1 MVSGPQTKKAKQRVS
16 YVLPLANSPG
26 GHRLGVNGLAVDSEQ
41 SILYSGG
48 RDGAICAWDL
58 NLDLKSVVSPENPF
72 ESPEDPP
79 SDQPSKPKN
88 STTFRSQTQ
97 AHTHWVND
105 IVLAQNNTALVSA
118 SSDLTV
124 RVWRPL
130 SNDTEAPQTIGQHA
144 DYVKCLATPSSQV
157 DWVASGGLDRRICL
171 WDLSGAGKALEIE
184 VGDEEKSEK
193 GSVYALSAS
202 RSILASGGPESIVR
216 LWDPRSGKRVT
227 KFVGHT
233 DNIRDILINETGD
246 TIMTASSD
254 QTVKV
259 WSVTAGRCMHTLTM
273 HNDSVW
279 SLFSDDPQ
287 LGIFYSSDRSG
298 LVVKTDV
305 RGTLGEM
312 DDGLS
317 LAVAQEN
324 DGVNKVIAYGDYIW
338 TATSS
343 SSINRWSNVDTGSDI
358 QLPEAY
364 RHHRA
369 SSAASRPRQVSPPI
383 TSNTSKKEI
392 PSQSV
397 LRISSTATFP
407 SAAARDADASTAISA
422 LNTVRKGSE
431 IIVDPDI
438 GVIVPIHAL
447 PEETIEGQHGLVKH
461 KLLNDRR
468 RALTLDTAGDVLLW
482 DLLGCTPIQSFG
494 KRHLEDVEPEVNTM
508 EAVAPWCSI
517 DTRTGRLAVVLEAYN
532 CFDAEMYADELQPE
546 EPVEFR
552 DDQRINLGKWVL
564 RHIFSNLVDEMI
576 KRDESY
582 RQSLNENLKKGGQ
595 RANAPS
601 SIQLPQ
607 TLVGDWADGTAVL
620 TPRANGISYPMTP
633 GMGIGVATPAVP
645 THLPGVPEDG
655 APLDKRVSQASRTS
669 ADKNGDYFSST
680 QIAPEA
686 TPKPAVTP
694 GETQDDKPPKSPSDA
709 DKENNN
715 GKDTNTLFG
724 KKFRM
729 GMGMSFGSKKLGR
742 SASSNTEKPVIID
755 EKVDDGSET
764 SENGEKEKE
773 VDDSF
778 FGIVQ
783 TIRNEYDKALLENP
797 DQPVESGITPS
808 LPNETPVLKP
818 PSMTTV
824 IIQEETSGGSADLY
838 RGTVGTVGEDASLIE
853 QRAPMWLGDLLLRNK
868 IPLKEP
874 VKVSFILQPW
884 QDLLPSI
891 AGPDGNAR
899 LNANRMLRV
908 KKILAYVAERIE
920 AAPEKPDPNA
930 LKPEEYLE
938 LYCYDQKLPISMSLA
953 TLRAHVWKGGADV
966 MLYYKSN
973 GRKSIRYEK
982 TPESITGTSTPLTQA
997 AP

>member
-1 MVSGPQTKKAKQRVS
+1 M
-16 YVLPLANSPG
+16 LPLANSPG
-26 GHRLGVNGLAVDSEQ
+26 GHRLGVNGLAVDSDQ

-48 RDGAICAWDL
+48 RDGAICAWNL
-58 NLDLKSVVSPENPF
+58 NLDLKDSIPSENPF
-72 ESPEDPP
+72 DSPEDPP
-79 SDQPSKPKN
+79 SDSSSKTQT
-88 STTFRSQTQ
+88 STTFRAQTQ

-105 IVLAQNNTALVSA
+105 IVLCQNNTALVSA

-130 SNDTEAPQTIGQHA
+130 SNPEEAPQTIGQHA
-144 DYVKCLATPSSQV
+144 DYVKCVATPSPHS
-157 DWVASGGLDRRICL
+157 DWVASGGLDRKICL
-171 WDLSGAGKALEIE
+171 WDISGAGKKLEIA
-184 VGDEEKSEK
+184 VGDEETSEK
-193 GSVYALSAS
+193 GSVYALSVS
-202 RSILASGGPESIVR
+202 RTILASGGPESIVR

-279 SLFSDDPQ
+279 SLYSDDPQ
-287 LGIFYSSDRSG
+287 LGIFYSSDRAG

-324 DGVNKVIAYGDYIW
+324 EGVNKVIACGDHIW

-343 SSINRWSNVDTGSDI
+343 SSINRWANVDTGSNI

-369 SSAASRPRQVSPPI
+369 SSAASRPRHLSPPK
-383 TSNTSKKEI
+383 TTNSLGKEI
-392 PSQSV
+392 PAQSV
-397 LRISSTATFP
+397 LRISNTASFP
-407 SAAARDADASTAISA
+407 AAAARDSDAATTISVLSGA
-422 LNTVRKGSE
+422 RKGSE

-438 GVIVPIHAL
+438 GVIVPIHSL

-468 RALTLDTAGDVLLW
+468 RVLTLDTAGDVLLW
-482 DLLGCTPIQSFG
+482 DLLRCVPIQSFG

-517 DTRTGRLAVVLEAYN
+517 DTRTGRLAVVLEEYN
-532 CFDAEMYADELQPE
+532 CFDAEMYADELELE

-552 DDQRINLGKWVL
+552 EDQRINLGKWVL
-564 RHIFSNLVDEMI
+564 RHIFSSLIDEMI
-576 KRDESY
+576 KRDEVY
-582 RQSLNENLKKGGQ
+582 RKELNETVKKG
-595 RANAPS
+595 RENAPT
-601 SIQLPQ
+601 SIQIPSSGLGWP
-607 TLVGDWADGTAVL
+607 DGGTGTT
-620 TPRANGISYPMTP
+620 TPRGNGASYPMTP
-633 GMGIGVATPAVP
+633 GMGIGVATPAP
-645 THLPGVPEDG
+645 LNHLPGVPEDG
-655 APLDKRVSQASRTS
+655 APLDQRSSTTSRTS
-669 ADKNGDYFSST
+669 GDKSGDYFSS
-680 QIAPEA
+680 APLEA
-686 TPKPAVTP
+686 PLKPAAEVHA
-694 GETQDDKPPKSPSDA
+694 EPPKSPDA
-709 DKENNN
+709 DKENGSDSN
-715 GKDTNTLFG
+715 KLFG
-724 KKFRM
+724 KKFR
-729 GMGMSFGSKKLGR
+729 MGMSFGSKKLGR
-742 SASSNTEKPVIID
+742 SASTATEKPVVVD
-755 EKVDDGSET
+755 EKVENESEP
-764 SENGEKEKE
+764 SENGGEKEKE

-783 TIRNEYDKALLENP
+783 KIRHDYDKALLDNP
-797 DQPVESGITPS
+797 TQRVETGITPS

-818 PSMTTV
+818 PQMTTV

-838 RGTVGTVGEDASLIE
+838 RGTVGTVGEDATLIE
-853 QRAPMWLGDLLLRNK
+853 ERAPMWLGDLLLRNK

-874 VKVSFILQPW
+874 VKVSFVLQPW

-891 AGPDGNAR
+891 AGPDGNSR

-920 AAPEKPDPNA
+920 PAPTEADPNA
-930 LKPEEYLE
+930 LRPEEYLE

-973 GRKSIRYEK
+973 GRKHIRFEEVYQKKLEVPPASSA
-982 TPESITGTSTPLTQA
+982 TSAASGASTPAQA
-997 AP
+997 TSNAS

>member
-1 MVSGPQTKKAKQRVS
+1 MANKKARQRIS

-26 GHRLGVNGLAVDSEQ
+26 GHRLGVNGLAVDRDQ

-48 RDGAICAWDL
+48 RDGAICAWNL
-58 NLDLKSVVSPENPF
+58 NLDLKSPIPSENPF
-72 ESPEDPP
+72 DSPDDPT
-79 SDQPSKPKN
+79 SETSSNTQT
-88 STTFRSQTQ
+88 STTFRAQTQ

-124 RVWRPL
+124 RLWRPL
-130 SNDTEAPQTIGQHA
+130 SNESEAPQTIGQHA
-144 DYVKCLATPSSQV
+144 DYVKCVATAGPQS

-171 WDLSGAGKALEIE
+171 WDLSGAGKKLEIE

-193 GSVYALSAS
+193 GSVYALSVS

-216 LWDPRSGKRVT
+216 LWDPRTGKRVT

-233 DNIRDILINETGD
+233 DNIRDILVNESGD

-279 SLFSDDPQ
+279 SLFSDDPD
-287 LGIFYSSDRSG
+287 LGVFYSSDRSG

-317 LAVAQEN
+317 LAVAHEN
-324 DGVNKVIAYGDYIW
+324 EGVNKVIACGEHIW

-343 SSINRWSNVDTGSDI
+343 SSINRWTNVDTGSDI

-369 SSAASRPRQVSPPI
+369 SSAASRPMHLSPP
-383 TSNTSKKEI
+383 TSSEATKKEI
-392 PSQSV
+392 PSQSI
-397 LRISSTATFP
+397 LRISNTASFP
-407 SAAARDADASTAISA
+407 SPVARDADASTTYSA
-422 LNTVRKGSE
+422 LSGARKASE
-431 IIVDPDI
+431 VIVDPDI
-438 GVIVPIHAL
+438 GVIVPINAL

-482 DLLGCTPIQSFG
+482 DLLRCIPIKSFG
-494 KRHLEDVEPEVNTM
+494 KTHLENVEPEVNTM

-517 DTRTGRLAVVLEAYN
+517 DTRTGRLAVVLEEYN
-532 CFDAEMYADELQPE
+532 CFDAEMYADELELE

-552 DDQRINLGKWVL
+552 DDQRINLGKWIL
-564 RHIFSNLVDEMI
+564 RHIFSNLIDEMI
-576 KRDESY
+576 KRDEAY
-582 RQSLNENLKKGGQ
+582 RKELNDNVKKSG
-595 RANAPS
+595 RANAPT
-601 SIQLPQ
+601 SIQLP
-607 TLVGDWADGTAVL
+607 TDGGSWSDNSAL
-620 TPRANGISYPMTP
+620 TPKGNGYSYPMTP
-633 GMGIGVATPAVP
+633 GMGIGVATPAP
-645 THLPGVPEDG
+645 LNHLPGVPEDG
-655 APLDKRVSQASRTS
+655 APLDERASQASRTS
-669 ADKNGDYFSST
+669 AEKTGDYFSS
-680 QIAPEA
+680 APLPTEA
-686 TPKPAVTP
+686 SSKPAT
-694 GETQDDKPPKSPSDA
+694 ETHEAPPKSPSDA
-709 DKENNN
+709 DKETN
-715 GKDTNTLFG
+715 GKDSNTLFG

-729 GMGMSFGSKKLGR
+729 GMGSMSFGSKKLGR
-742 SASSNTEKPVIID
+742 SASTATTEKPVVVD
-755 EKVDDGSET
+755 EKVEDGSET
-764 SENGEKEKE
+764 SDSGEKEKE

-778 FGIVQ
+778 HGIVQ
-783 TIRNEYDKALLENP
+783 KIQNEYEKALLENP
-797 DQPVESGITPS
+797 EARVESGITPS

-818 PSMTTV
+818 PPMTTV

-838 RGTVGTVGEDASLIE
+838 RGTVATVGEDATLIAE
-853 QRAPMWLGDLLLRNK
+853 RAPMWLGDLLLRNK

-874 VKVSFILQPW
+874 VKVSFVLQPW
-884 QDLLPSI
+884 QDQLPSI
-891 AGPDGNAR
+891 AGPDGNSR

-920 AAPEKPDPNA
+920 AAPEQPDPDA
-930 LKPEEYLE
+930 LRPEEYLE
-938 LYCYDQKLPISMSLA
+938 LYCYDQKLPITMSLA

-973 GRKSIRYEK
+973 GKKPIAYQK
-982 TPESITGTSTPLTQA
+982 TPAPEAPSEAPA
-997 AP
+997 ATTTATTT